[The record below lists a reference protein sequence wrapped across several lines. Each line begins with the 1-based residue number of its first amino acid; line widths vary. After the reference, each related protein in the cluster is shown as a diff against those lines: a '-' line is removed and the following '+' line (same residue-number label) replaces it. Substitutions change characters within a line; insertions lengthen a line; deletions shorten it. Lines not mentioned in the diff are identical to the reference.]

1 MSDADIGMWL
11 GIGVIFT
18 SFVCGIILIFNSMR
32 NNPEEKIKNEQKPS
46 RNYRRD
52 Y

>member
-32 NNPEEKIKNEQKPS
+32 NNPEEKKNEQKS
-46 RNYRRD
+46 SGMDQGNY
-52 Y
+52 